1 MAVKL
6 MNQNID
12 QYAKATTFDYLC
24 DTDDD
29 FASLPET
36 TVGSTAVSIASGTVK
51 VVNTKGQ
58 WVTFGG

>member
-29 FASLPET
+29 LHSFRRLL
-36 TVGSTAVSIASGTVK
+36 SG
-51 VVNTKGQ
+51 Q
-58 WVTFGG
+58 RQ

>member
-36 TVGSTAVSIASGTVK
+36 TVGSTAVSIASGTVRS
-51 VVNTKGQ
+51 
-58 WVTFGG
+58 